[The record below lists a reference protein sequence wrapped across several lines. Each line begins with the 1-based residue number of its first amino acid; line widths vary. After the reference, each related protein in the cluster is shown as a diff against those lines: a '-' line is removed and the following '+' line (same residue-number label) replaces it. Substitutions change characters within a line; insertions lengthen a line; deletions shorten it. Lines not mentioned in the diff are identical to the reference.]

1 MATERSIGS
10 SGERDLR
17 LDFFRGLGLL
27 FIFLD
32 HIPEN
37 IISYFTLANVA
48 FCDAAELFVFISGFS
63 AALVFGRIMLQQGIA
78 FAAVQILKRCWTLY
92 VAHIFLF
99 VIFIAQ
105 VSYTAARFDNPMFL
119 DEMKVAD
126 FLQEP
131 HIAVLKAVVL
141 QFQPEFMDILPLY
154 IVLLLGFAVALPLLR
169 SWPTLVVGL
178 SIALYVAAAIFHF
191 NLKTYPNGVWYF
203 NPFAWQIVFV
213 LGAAFS
219 LRRLEGAP
227 HILSP
232 RLIWLSGGF
241 LAVTFVIRSAMTAHY
256 LLSGSD
262 LPPSLVEAIWTI
274 GDKTNLGPLR
284 LLNFLALAHVTV
296 TLVRRDHPIFSS
308 AAAEPVIICGQHSLN
323 IFCLGI
329 FLSVVSHFILSEIDS
344 TLLTQVAVSGGG
356 ILVMFASA
364 YFLSW
369 SKQRRRPAAPR
380 AITSTPPRTAVQGG
394 E

>member
-1 MATERSIGS
+1 MPND
-10 SGERDLR
+10 RDLR

-37 IISYFTLANVA
+37 IVSYFTLGNVA

-63 AALVFGRIMLQQGIA
+63 AALVFGRIMEQQGIA

-92 VAHIFLF
+92 VAHVFLF

-131 HIAVLKAVVL
+131 HIAVMKAVML

-154 IVLLLGFAVALPLLR
+154 IVLLLGFAIGLPLLR
-169 SWPTLVVGL
+169 SWPQLVVGL
-178 SIALYVAAAIFHF
+178 SIALYVAAATSHF
-191 NLKTYPNGVWYF
+191 NLHTYPNGVWYF
-203 NPFAWQIVFV
+203 NPFAWQLVFV

-219 LRRLEGAP
+219 LRRLQNAP
-227 HILSP
+227 RILP
-232 RLIWLSGGF
+232 PHLIWLSAGF
-241 LAVTFVIRSAMTAHY
+241 LVATFSVRGAMT
-256 LLSGSD
+256 LVNLFGE
-262 LPPSLVEAIWTI
+262 LPPALVEAVWTI

-296 TLVRRDHPIFSS
+296 TLIRRDHPMFNSPL
-308 AAAEPVIICGQHSLN
+308 AEPVILCGQHSLN

-329 FLSVVSHFILSEIDS
+329 FLSVLGHFVLSEVDS
-344 TLLTQVAVSGGG
+344 RLVTQFLVSGGG

-369 SKQRRRPAAPR
+369 SKQRRRPAASGA
-380 AITSTPPRTAVQGG
+380 AIQSRPPRTAVQGG

>member
-1 MATERSIGS
+1 MAAND
-10 SGERDLR
+10 RDLR

-32 HIPEN
+32 HIPDN
-37 IISYFTLANVA
+37 IISYFTLANFA

-63 AALVFGRIMLQQGIA
+63 AALVFGRVMVQQGIA
-78 FAAVQILKRCWTLY
+78 FAGAQILKRCWTLY

-105 VSYTAARFDNPMFL
+105 VSYTATKFDNPMFL

-131 HIAVLKAVVL
+131 YIAVLKAINL

-154 IVLLLGFAVALPLLR
+154 IVLLLGFALLLPLLR
-169 SWPTLVVGL
+169 AWPAPVVGL
-178 SIALYVAAAIFHF
+178 SIGLYVAAAILRF
-191 NLKTYPNGVWYF
+191 NLHTYPNGVWYF
-203 NPFAWQIVFV
+203 NPFAWQLIFV
-213 LGAAFS
+213 LGAAFGI
-219 LRRLEGAP
+219 RRVDPPVAGP
-227 HILSP
+227 RLSP
-232 RLIWLSGGF
+232 HLIWLSGGF
-241 LAVTFVIRSAMTAHY
+241 LAVTLIVKTSMTVMT
-256 LLSGSD
+256 LMGELS
-262 LPPSLVEAIWTI
+262 PAVVEAVWTI

-284 LLNFLALAHVTV
+284 LLNFLALAHVTI
-296 TLVRRDHPIFSS
+296 TIVRRDHPAFRTVW
-308 AAAEPVIICGQHSLN
+308 AEPVILCGQHSLN

-329 FLSVVSHFILSEIDS
+329 FLSVLAHFVLSEIDS

-356 ILVMFASA
+356 ILVMFGSA

-369 SKQRRRPAAPR
+369 SKQRARPGRERTTVPRPQGTAA
-380 AITSTPPRTAVQGG
+380 QGG